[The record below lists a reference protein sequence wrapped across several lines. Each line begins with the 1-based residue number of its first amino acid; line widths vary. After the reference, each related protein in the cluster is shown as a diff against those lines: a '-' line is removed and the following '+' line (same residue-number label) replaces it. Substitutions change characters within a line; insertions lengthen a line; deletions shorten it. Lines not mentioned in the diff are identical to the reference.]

1 MSATVAAAMLAP
13 VFISGAHGATSMTP
27 SKSTSTSTPEMY
39 FSTNAS
45 AHLDETYWP
54 AWKALFLEEGTDAA
68 YPMPA
73 GADTPDLL
81 SALSGV
87 KGVAVNTDPGTTV
100 TEGQGYAMFVAG
112 MRGDVDT
119 LKQLVVAWQANGQG
133 VAGVPACGGCGVND
147 DSHLDATDICDGT
160 VAIPDGVLCK
170 TVDGAYMPGWDMP
183 YSNFGVGSMGSATDG
198 DEDAVTGIIYLAE
211 ATGDEEIR
219 EYAVKSITAFVL
231 EDLGYANATLNS
243 RPVPHTGDI
252 PESQQTMYLWRGG
265 SCWGGYDT
273 SSPGTNG
280 ANRNLC
286 INPAYFSPGQWR
298 LFRDY
303 LKAHSKYVPRGFTA
317 EELGTVLDSAIV
329 WGYNTLN
336 RISCDNGLVSN
347 WWTLPDQGWPW
358 DGSLS
363 CANSGTS
370 AGAYYSDAS
379 RIPWRVALDYLWYPE
394 ETAQTP
400 LYNDKGK
407 LSSTPFGAVEY
418 SNRWATSWLSLIA
431 DSQPAGAYPPFADGV
446 QKLRNDQVLPLL
458 SDLATCDACPDGFMA
473 SPWNGWGAYPVVT
486 AFQVPM
492 PGVDASTMQ
501 EWVDFM
507 DELAFAGCTHAQYFD
522 LGQEVIVSSML
533 SGIAVSPL
541 A

>member
-1 MSATVAAAMLAP
+1 
-13 VFISGAHGATSMTP
+13 
-27 SKSTSTSTPEMY
+27 
-39 FSTNAS
+39 
-45 AHLDETYWP
+45 
-54 AWKALFLEEGTDAA
+54 
-68 YPMPA
+68 
-73 GADTPDLL
+73 
-81 SALSGV
+81 
-87 KGVAVNTDPGTTV
+87 
-100 TEGQGYAMFVAG
+100 MFVAG
-112 MRGDVDT
+112 MMGELDT
-119 LKQLVVAWQANGQG
+119 LKSLTVAWQANGQG

-147 DSHLDATDICDGT
+147 DSHIDASDICDGS
-160 VAIPDGVLCK
+160 VEIPDGVLCR
-170 TVDGAYMPGWDMP
+170 TVEGAYMPGWDMP

-211 ATGDEEIR
+211 ATDDEEIR

-231 EDLGYANATLNS
+231 EDLGYANASLNS
-243 RPVPHTGDI
+243 RPVPHVGDI
-252 PESQQTMYLWRGG
+252 PEAHQTMFLWRGG

-303 LKAHSKYVPRGFTA
+303 LQAHSKYVPRGYTA
-317 EELGTVLDSAIV
+317 DELGTVLD
-329 WGYNTLN
+329 T
-336 RISCDNGLVSN
+336 GLVSN

-358 DGSLS
+358 DGTLT

-379 RIPWRVALDYLWYPE
+379 RIPWRIALDYLWYPT

-400 LYNDKGK
+400 LYDDKGK
-407 LSSTPFGAVEY
+407 LSDNNFGAIEY
-418 SNRWATSWLSLIA
+418 SRRWSTSWVSLIA
-431 DSQPAGAYPPFADGV
+431 ASSEAGSYPPFASGV

-458 SDLATCDACPDGFMA
+458 SDLDKCDACPDGFKA

-486 AFQVPM
+486 AFQIPM
-492 PGVDASTMQ
+492 AGASAATMQ
-501 EWVDFM
+501 QWVDFM
-507 DELAFAGCTHAQYFD
+507 DELAYTGCTHAQYFD
-522 LGQEVIVSSML
+522 LGQEIIVSSML
-533 SGIAVSPL
+533 SGIAVYPL